1 MILAGFS
8 SIHKSYPS
16 QAVLKGASG
25 AVKTGEKIA
34 LLGANGTGKTT
45 LLEILAGKIERDSGF
60 LEIPNSI
67 KRGYLPQEVRVSDTG
82 NLFEYA
88 VGGLENLVEMRHRL
102 RDIHNALSEGHGDKD
117 LLGEL
122 GRLQNRFEELGGY
135 QMESRA
141 KEVLTG
147 LGFDSEEHEMRLAE
161 LSGGMR
167 NRAALVRLLIS
178 SPDLLLLD
186 EPTNHLDIS
195 GLEFLE
201 SFLKSFNGGVV
212 YVSHDRAFIRNTA
225 TTIWEM
231 AAGKIMV
238 YPGGYDRYLT
248 EREKRLSSALKQ
260 YKAQREFIAKTEDF
274 IRRNIAG
281 QKTRQAKSRRKMLA
295 KMERLE
301 KPPSTEDAAFLRFAD
316 ADRSARIVVKCDK
329 VSFSYDSNPFL
340 EDLNFIIARG
350 DKIGLFGPNGSG
362 KTTIIKL
369 ILGEL
374 KPVSGR
380 IQLGKRLTVGY
391 YDQLTEDLDKESDP
405 LSTIRAIRP
414 EWNEPQIRSYLA
426 RFLFRGEDV
435 LRRVDSFSGGEQSRL
450 VLARLIAT
458 EPNFLVLDEPTNHL
472 DIQSRE
478 ALEAALAGYRGTIL
492 CVSHDRE
499 LLDRLVKQIFAIENG
514 FMRIYLGNYSDY
526 RQKMLAR
533 LESMESAPKSSE
545 TPAPSRKKE
554 RRRKINPQIVI
565 KAKAEISAIEG
576 EISGLETAIE
586 SLETSS
592 DWERLSVL
600 LEQRENLYSRLEI
613 LYLKLERLQ
622 RNEN

>member
-1 MILAGFS
+1 MILVGFS
-8 SIHKSYPS
+8 SVHKSYPS
-16 QAVLKGASG
+16 RSVLEGASG

-45 LLEILAGKIERDSGF
+45 LLEVLAGRIDRDSGF

-82 NLFEYA
+82 NLLEYA
-88 VGGLENLVEMRHRL
+88 VSGLGDLVEMRHRL
-102 RDIHNALSEGHGDKD
+102 REIHSALSEGHGDKK

-122 GRLQNRFEELGGY
+122 GRLQSKFEELDGY

-141 KEVLTG
+141 KEVLSG
-147 LGFDSEEHEMRLAE
+147 LGFDSEKHEMRLTE
-161 LSGGMR
+161 LSGGML

-201 SFLKSFNGGVV
+201 SFLKSFNGGVI

-238 YPGGYDRYLT
+238 YPGGYDSYLI
-248 EREKRLSSALKQ
+248 ERGKRLSSALKQ
-260 YKAQREFIAKTEDF
+260 YEAQKEFIAKTEDF

-281 QKTRQAKSRRKMLA
+281 RKTRQAKSRRKMLA
-295 KMERLE
+295 KMERLK
-301 KPPSTEDAAFLRFAD
+301 KPPSKDGAATLRFAD
-316 ADRSARIVVKCDK
+316 ADRSARIVVKCDR
-329 VSFSYDSNPFL
+329 VSFSYDGNPFL

-380 IQLGKRLTVGY
+380 IKLGRRLTVGY
-391 YDQLTEDLDKESDP
+391 YDQLTEDLDTESDP
-405 LSTIRAIRP
+405 LSTIREIKP
-414 EWNEPQIRSYLA
+414 GWNEPQIRSYLA

-435 LRRVDSFSGGEQSRL
+435 LRRIDSFSGGEQSRL

-478 ALEAALAGYRGTIL
+478 ALEEALAGYQGTIL

-499 LLDRLVKQIFAIENG
+499 FLDRLVEKIFAIEYG
-514 FMRIYLGNYSDY
+514 SMRIYLGDYSDY
-526 RQKMLAR
+526 RQKMLAG
-533 LESMESAPKSSE
+533 LESIESAPRSSE
-545 TPAPSRKKE
+545 TPPPSRKG
-554 RRRKINPQIVI
+554 RRRRANPQIVM
-565 KAKAEISAIEG
+565 KAKAEIGAIEG
-576 EISGLETAIE
+576 EISDLETAME
-586 SLETSS
+586 SLETTS

-600 LEQRENLYSRLEI
+600 LEHRENLYSRLEI
-613 LYLKLERLQ
+613 LYLKLEKLQ
-622 RNEN
+622 KNEN